1 MAMLIKNK
9 NMAFSLI
16 FMCLFVVYPMANA
29 QFSGLLGGAT
39 VVNIQGL
46 VTCFT
51 NGSVSTNTTS
61 IPPFADVMFTW
72 IKLKIESGRDC
83 RFWTD
88 NWYPEG
94 KICELMTGGRRTR
107 LGIRQDA
114 TIASLY
120 DNGHWLLPPARS
132 ENQVSI
138 LAFLSGLTISTA
150 DDFYVWEID
159 RIYAG
164 QNVTTTTTG
173 ANGVFS
179 FPSSTV
185 FPISLLSTLLNS
197 GCRAIV
203 TAPLSTCNASLPTNG
218 LLRAPLNLA
227 GTIVTGGINILQ
239 FVNGLFRLI

>member
-61 IPPFADVMFTW
+61 IPPFAGV
-72 IKLKIESGRDC
+72 
-83 RFWTD
+83 
-88 NWYPEG
+88 PV
-94 KICELMTGGRRTR
+94 
-107 LGIRQDA
+107 
-114 TIASLY
+114 
-120 DNGHWLLPPARS
+120 LL
-132 ENQVSI
+132 Q
-138 LAFLSGLTISTA
+138 
-150 DDFYVWEID
+150 YV
-159 RIYAG
+159 G